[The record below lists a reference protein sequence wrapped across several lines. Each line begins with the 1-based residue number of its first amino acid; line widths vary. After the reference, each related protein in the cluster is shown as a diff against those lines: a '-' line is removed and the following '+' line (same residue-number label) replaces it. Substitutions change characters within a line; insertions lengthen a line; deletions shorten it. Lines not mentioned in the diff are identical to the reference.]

1 MQENYIALNTNKDK
15 KQSRMFTIFE
25 TYIKEHANVTE
36 DDINLMRS
44 KAIERR
50 LRQKEFLLHQGEV
63 CRYKV
68 FIAKGLLRTYAIRD
82 QGSEHIMRFSPENSW
97 TTEPESFENA
107 SPSVLN
113 IDALEP
119 SELVLWTKN
128 DLRYLIDSITGLK
141 DYFDKLIS
149 GSGSVLRQR
158 ILNNISSS
166 AEEKYEDFIKKYP
179 DIYARVP
186 LHMVASYLGVT
197 RKTLTRI
204 RHAQVKSK

>member
-1 MQENYIALNTNKDK
+1 LQENYIALNTNKDK